1 MRYLAR
7 VTWMAKTKA
16 YPAAVLAARRLTVQ
30 QIALHAFTTPREV
43 VRWLGAVQAQDYA
56 AARWALGVRL
66 PDEAATDASIERAI
80 AAGAVIRTHALR
92 GTWQLVTPADVR
104 WMLALVTPRLV
115 ARSATRH
122 RQLGLDAA
130 TFRRSNGALE
140 KALRDGN
147 HLTRDELAAA
157 LRSVGISTAG
167 QRLAHLLARAELDAL
182 ICAGARRGKQS
193 TYALLDHRAPN
204 PPASFARDEA
214 LAELARCY
222 FRSRGPATIGD
233 FTWWSGL
240 TASDSRDGLESVKST
255 LVSDVVEGQTY
266 WRTGEPHTT
275 IPSTAAYLLPAF
287 DEYLVAYQ
295 HRDAVL
301 DPKHVKRLNA
311 GGGMLDPCVVLDG
324 YVIGTW
330 RRVFVRT
337 TVAIEIDLFKTPTS
351 RELRAILVAAER
363 YGKFLGLEVSATI
376 GTHDG
381 RRSTPSDKT
390 PR

>member
-1 MRYLAR
+1 MHA
-7 VTWMAKTKA
+7 
-16 YPAAVLAARRLTVQ
+16 AAVLAARRLSVQ

-43 VRWLGAVQAQDYA
+43 VTWLGAVQAQDYA
-56 AARWALGVRL
+56 AARWAVGVRL
-66 PDEAATDASIERAI
+66 PNEAATDASIEDAV
-80 AAGAVIRTHALR
+80 AVGAVIRTHALR
-92 GTWQLVTPADVR
+92 GTWQLLAPADVR

-130 TFRRSNGALE
+130 AFRRSHRALE

-147 HLTRDELAAA
+147 HLTRDELAAE
-157 LRSVGISTAG
+157 LRSAGIFTAD

-182 ICAGARRGKQS
+182 ICSGAPRGKQS
-193 TYALLDHRAPN
+193 TYALLDNRAPK
-204 PPASFARDEA
+204 PPAPLARDEA
-214 LAELARCY
+214 LAKLARCY

-240 TASDSRDGLESVKST
+240 TASDARNGLESVKST
-255 LVSDVVEGQTY
+255 LVSDVVEGHTY
-266 WRTGEPHTT
+266 WRTCEPHTT
-275 IPSTAAYLLPAF
+275 IPSTIAYLLPAF
-287 DEYLVAYQ
+287 DEYLVAYRN
-295 HRDAVL
+295 RDAVL

-311 GGGMLDPCVVLDG
+311 GGGMLDPCVVFDSH
-324 YVIGTW
+324 VIGTW

-363 YGKFLGLEVSATI
+363 YGSFLGLEVTCVWRIADFFGKSVIRHTQAE
-376 GTHDG
+376 
-381 RRSTPSDKT
+381 RR
-390 PR
+390 